1 MPLFT
6 PQTAEQ
12 VEQGFQDYG
21 ATPGG
26 KAMMRAEMRAAE
38 EAIASKVYITWRS
51 ERSGADC
58 ARVSSESRCFCNSPG
73 FSTRLSTPPGAL
85 RELRSEKA
93 SSRAASMR
101 SGGKR
106 PMVDFRSCSL
116 RAVRIGALLGSP
128 KSTRD
133 KRVAASRAGR

>member
-6 PQTAEQ
+6 LQTAEQ

-58 ARVSSESRCFCNSPG
+58 ARVSSESRCFCGLTLKEHASIDCRNPRAPACRASAG
-73 FSTRLSTPPGAL
+73 ERDLRL
-85 RELRSEKA
+85 R
-93 SSRAASMR
+93 
-101 SGGKR
+101 
-106 PMVDFRSCSL
+106 
-116 RAVRIGALLGSP
+116 LLGSKQLFEVQP
-128 KSTRD
+128 R
-133 KRVAASRAGR
+133 